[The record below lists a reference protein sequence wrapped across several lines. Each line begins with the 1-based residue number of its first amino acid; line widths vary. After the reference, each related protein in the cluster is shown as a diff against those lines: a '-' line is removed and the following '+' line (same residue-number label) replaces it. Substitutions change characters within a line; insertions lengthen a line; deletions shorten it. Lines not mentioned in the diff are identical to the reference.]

1 MMAVLFVLVGLMAGS
16 MIAMQKEI
24 DNMRDVCDKL
34 TSVHQSETKLFK
46 MTNNRLKKL
55 ELAQQEQLDRIVDL
69 TASAAQNHGD
79 LKRWTYQNVNDI
91 WYAIENPLTGKEEES
106 EEVRS

>member
-1 MMAVLFVLVGLMAGS
+1 MIAVLFVIVGFMAGF
-16 MIAMQKEI
+16 MIAMF
-24 DNMRDVCDKL
+24 RDINNLRNVCNKL
-34 TSVHQSETKLFK
+34 TSVHQSETKLFE

-55 ELAQQEQLDRIVDL
+55 ELDQQEQLDRIVDL
-69 TASAAQNHGD
+69 TANVAQNHGD

>member
-1 MMAVLFVLVGLMAGS
+1 MIAALIVIVGLMAGAL
-16 MIAMQKEI
+16 IGMQKEL

-34 TSVHQSETKLFK
+34 TSVHQSETKLFE
-46 MTNNRLKKL
+46 MTDRRLKKV

-69 TASAAQNHGD
+69 TANVAQNHGD

>member
-1 MMAVLFVLVGLMAGS
+1 MITVLFVSVGFMAGFI
-16 MIAMQKEI
+16 IAMF
-24 DNMRDVCDKL
+24 RDVNNLRNVCNKL
-34 TSVHQSETKLFK
+34 TSVHQSETKLFE

-55 ELAQQEQLDRIVDL
+55 ELAQQEQLDRIVNL
-69 TASAAQNHGD
+69 TAAVAQNHGD

-91 WYAIENPLTGKEEES
+91 WYAIENPMTGKEEES

>member
-1 MMAVLFVLVGLMAGS
+1 MITVLFVSVGFMAGFI
-16 MIAMQKEI
+16 IAMF
-24 DNMRDVCDKL
+24 RDVNNLRNVCNKL
-34 TSVHQSETKLFK
+34 TSVHQSETKLFE

-69 TASAAQNHGD
+69 TANVAQKQGD
-79 LKRWTYQNVNDI
+79 LKRWTYKNVNDI